1 MAQSTLSR
9 IRVSLSHSPPSLV
22 TAMAAGFFFFSSSDA
37 PVMETAKLELQRL
50 RFISGV
56 VVFAAMEM
64 EVVVAATQ
72 VALADALRRR
82 FAVVVCGAGAGAMV
96 RCRSAFLL

>member
-1 MAQSTLSR
+1 
-9 IRVSLSHSPPSLV
+9 
-22 TAMAAGFFFFSSSDA
+22 MAAGFFFFSSSDA